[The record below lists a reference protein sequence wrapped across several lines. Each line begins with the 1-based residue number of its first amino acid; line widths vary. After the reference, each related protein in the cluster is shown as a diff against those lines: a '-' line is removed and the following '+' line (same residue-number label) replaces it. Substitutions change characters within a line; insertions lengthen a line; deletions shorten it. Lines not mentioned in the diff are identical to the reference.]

1 MQTEMMNLFAVPV
14 VRSSIA
20 RGFTADEMNYFQ
32 AQLHN
37 PVNAIS
43 NLSSRNK
50 NVLEA
55 PIMASLNAI
64 IQQSLSHYL
73 ATVFSPSNKV
83 SLKVTQSWLLSPV
96 KESHTIPMCILIAL
110 LAAFSI

>member
-55 PIMASLNAI
+55 PIMASLNAV
-64 IQQSLSHYL
+64 IQQSL
-73 ATVFSPSNKV
+73 
-83 SLKVTQSWLLSPV
+83 VTLLGD
-96 KESHTIPMCILIAL
+96 
-110 LAAFSI
+110 SIQPL

>member
-20 RGFTADEMNYFQ
+20 RGFTVDEMSYFQ

-55 PIMASLNAI
+55 PIMASLNAV

-73 ATVFSPSNKV
+73 GN
-83 SLKVTQSWLLSPV
+83 
-96 KESHTIPMCILIAL
+96 
-110 LAAFSI
+110 SIQPI

>member
-20 RGFTADEMNYFQ
+20 RGFTVDEMNYFQ

-43 NLSSRNK
+43 NLS
-50 NVLEA
+50 
-55 PIMASLNAI
+55 
-64 IQQSLSHYL
+64 
-73 ATVFSPSNKV
+73 
-83 SLKVTQSWLLSPV
+83 
-96 KESHTIPMCILIAL
+96 
-110 LAAFSI
+110 